1 MVLMPLCLLQV
12 CLAFSRGS
20 GRRTAF
26 DDIPAWRRF
35 RLRACRAALGALA
48 ACGAWATAGFG
59 QTVSLDFNTTGQY
72 TNNFNPWNDSS
83 GTNGGVYCFTE
94 NPAIGVGGGGGVAV
108 FQSTDTTAAF
118 KSESWDFST
127 NGATVILSVL
137 LKANSL
143 TSANKLQFGVLNS
156 NTNGLNSNAGV
167 TFESYRFVPTNAAAW
182 SLREQYRTGTTS
194 TETVLGGVTVTAGHW
209 YKFVIGLTNTSGAPG
224 SYTAGCALYDYGV
237 SGLTPGANLITFPT
251 VQSHSGQDIAQTS
264 KVWPALRAFQNAGID
279 ARDDF
284 LVYTT
289 NSLPVITLGLTNMT
303 EPTGQPASF
312 YALADGP
319 GAIAYSWFT
328 NGMLAVG
335 ESGSVYT
342 TPPLNNSYTNV
353 MVQAANYNGT
363 ATSSASLTVLDPPP
377 VTNMVPVAVSGF
389 NRDVVVE
396 NSAAGPP
403 YTNSAQ
409 EFNAGEGTAFYQNG
423 LPGKSYGLP
432 ASGLFTSAL
441 GDGTVFQLQPYT
453 AKERPGI
460 ESRYGTD
467 QRDAH
472 LDDPDDLQPH
482 CCHCQLWERQQRGRS
497 QSDATLQ

>member
-1 MVLMPLCLLQV
+1 
-12 CLAFSRGS
+12 
-20 GRRTAF
+20 
-26 DDIPAWRRF
+26 
-35 RLRACRAALGALA
+35 
-48 ACGAWATAGFG
+48 
-59 QTVSLDFNTTGQY
+59 
-72 TNNFNPWNDSS
+72 
-83 GTNGGVYCFTE
+83 
-94 NPAIGVGGGGGVAV
+94 
-108 FQSTDTTAAF
+108 
-118 KSESWDFST
+118 
-127 NGATVILSVL
+127 
-137 LKANSL
+137 
-143 TSANKLQFGVLNS
+143 
-156 NTNGLNSNAGV
+156 
-167 TFESYRFVPTNAAAW
+167 
-182 SLREQYRTGTTS
+182 
-194 TETVLGGVTVTAGHW
+194 
-209 YKFVIGLTNTSGAPG
+209 
-224 SYTAGCALYDYGV
+224 
-237 SGLTPGANLITFPT
+237 
-251 VQSHSGQDIAQTS
+251 
-264 KVWPALRAFQNAGID
+264 
-279 ARDDF
+279 
-284 LVYTT
+284 
-289 NSLPVITLGLTNMT
+289 
-303 EPTGQPASF
+303 
-312 YALADGP
+312 LADGP